1 MLQNPELHYLDNA
14 ATTIVAPEVAD
25 VINKAMRELSN
36 YRYDPKKYEERVRER
51 GSERLY
57 REIELPAHLLDPV
70 QGDRR
75 LEQQQRAHQERQ
87 ADARCGD

>member
-36 YRYDPKKYEERVRER
+36 YRYDPKKYEERVR
-51 GSERLY
+51 
-57 REIELPAHLLDPV
+57 
-70 QGDRR
+70 DRR
-75 LEQQQRAHQERQ
+75 AWE
-87 ADARCGD
+87 ADSGRDADDG

>member
-14 ATTIVAPEVAD
+14 ATTIVASEVAD

-51 GSERLY
+51 RDWSERDSDD
-57 REIELPAHLLDPV
+57 E
-70 QGDRR
+70 
-75 LEQQQRAHQERQ
+75 
-87 ADARCGD
+87 